1 MHVTERTLKQ
11 GEEMEVVDLGMRE
24 ILPQT
29 TCVGHV
35 GLCAW
40 LGNPLGQEP
49 HDSEGAQ
56 ILTWTSPK

>member
-1 MHVTERTLKQ
+1 
-11 GEEMEVVDLGMRE
+11 MEVVDLGMRE

-29 TCVGHV
+29 TCVGQV
-35 GLCAW
+35 RLCAW